1 MLAVVSRPCQPSQGV
16 AAGCEARCFI
26 GRCSMRADNW
36 VREAQ
41 RESSLVNA
49 LYKARNLISMH
60 NGITVQCDGEEWA
73 LDFGQEL
80 EAIDAALKT
89 AGIDVARFRQ

>member
-1 MLAVVSRPCQPSQGV
+1 
-16 AAGCEARCFI
+16 
-26 GRCSMRADNW
+26 MRADEW

-41 RESSLVNA
+41 RESKLVDA
-49 LYKARNLISMH
+49 LYKARNVISMH
-60 NGITVQCDGEEWA
+60 TGLMVRCDGEEWA

-89 AGIDVARFRQ
+89 AGIDVARIRQ

>member
-1 MLAVVSRPCQPSQGV
+1 
-16 AAGCEARCFI
+16 
-26 GRCSMRADNW
+26 MRADVW

-41 RESSLVNA
+41 RESSLVDA

-60 NGITVQCDGEEWA
+60 NGITVRCDGEEWA

-89 AGIDVARFRQ
+89 AGIDVARFRQWEAAICRGKGCKPMCCVDARYGDMR

>member
-1 MLAVVSRPCQPSQGV
+1 
-16 AAGCEARCFI
+16 
-26 GRCSMRADNW
+26 MRADNW